1 MEKGEQ
7 LRLLPVREGGGEGN
21 GRKREWTHIL
31 LTILLRASGWS
42 WLRQS
47 PPAAAAA
54 ALGSTPPAA
63 ATAAGSAPCV
73 GRQLAAPSMAW
84 DPVAASLCLKFECWT
99 DRIEDSTGC
108 CLSLPR
114 SDNRRRNRGFHP
126 ACVRRN

>member
-1 MEKGEQ
+1 
-7 LRLLPVREGGGEGN
+7 
-21 GRKREWTHIL
+21 
-31 LTILLRASGWS
+31 
-42 WLRQS
+42 
-47 PPAAAAA
+47 
-54 ALGSTPPAA
+54 
-63 ATAAGSAPCV
+63 V

-99 DRIEDSTGC
+99 DRMEDSTGC